1 MAAILA
7 NPLCYTR
14 LMLLLVPH
22 LFPSARL
29 LEVASQNLR
38 LPALETVLA
47 RGSRQAFAD
56 EGSEAALC
64 QMLGIDRQQDWPLA
78 PIALQADGGDP
89 GRDYWLRAD
98 PVHLGVM
105 RDRIVLA
112 DSQALELDQAE
123 ADALV
128 ASIHGHFGDSFS
140 PLALQPRRWYLRLPQ
155 APQMSTTPLSCAT
168 GRDIDP
174 LQPRGP
180 DASHF
185 RALLNELQM
194 LLHDHPVNQRRE
206 ARGQLPVNSLWIWGG
221 GVLPQARPPATLKVA
236 ADHPDA
242 LALLSFAG
250 AARVSVNAGLA
261 KGRPDV
267 VLLEALV
274 AAGQSGDAFG
284 WREGVREIDKLLQ
297 GLLQDGLGF
306 TLADPL
312 RGRAYAWRRT
322 SRFQLW
328 LRPSRPEEAL
338 R

>member
-1 MAAILA
+1 
-7 NPLCYTR
+7 
-14 LMLLLVPH
+14 MLLLVPH

-29 LEVASQNLR
+29 LEVAAQNLR

-47 RGSRQAFAD
+47 RGSRQAFAG

-64 QMLGIDRQQDWPLA
+64 QALGIVRQQDWPLA
-78 PIALQADGGDP
+78 PITLQADGGDP
-89 GRDYWLRAD
+89 GTDYWLRAD

-128 ASIHGHFGDSFS
+128 ASIHGHFGDSFG

-155 APQMSTTPLSCAT
+155 APQMSTIPLSYAA

-180 DASHF
+180 DASRF

-206 ARGQLPVNSLWIWGG
+206 ARGQLPVNSLWLWGG
-221 GVLPQARPPATLKVA
+221 GVLPKVQPRTLKVA

-242 LALLSFAG
+242 LALISFAG
-250 AARVSVNAGLA
+250 ATRLSMDARIDQD
-261 KGRPDV
+261 RPDV
-267 VLLEALV
+267 VLLETLV

-284 WREGVREIDKLLQ
+284 WREGVREMDKLLQ
-297 GLLQDGLGF
+297 GLLQEGRGF
-306 TLADPL
+306 TLADPIG
-312 RGRAYAWRRT
+312 GRACAWHKT
-322 SRFQLW
+322 CQFKLW
-328 LRPSRPEEAL
+328 RRPSRLVDAL